1 MAQRARQE
9 APDARIFEA
18 QWPPCV
24 NLEPGLLVIAE
35 GSRMIEGAG
44 VHPQPIDRPGP
55 RPVDRRLQQKRTEP
69 PADEF
74 GDQSEIGQLRL
85 ARIGCVQL
93 EITGRNAADIENEDL
108 GGVLRYLRAER
119 LIVEQTAL

>member
-1 MAQRARQE
+1 MTQRAWQE
-9 APDARIFEA
+9 ASDARVFEA

-24 NLEPGLLVIAE
+24 NLEPGLLVITE
-35 GSRMIEGAG
+35 GPRMIEGAG

-74 GDQSEIGQLRL
+74 RDQAEIGQLGL
-85 ARIGCVQL
+85 ARLGCVQL
-93 EITGRNAADIENEDL
+93 EIAGRS
-108 GGVLRYLRAER
+108 
-119 LIVEQTAL
+119 